1 MKILLA
7 WSGAI
12 TVTSL
17 VALSAVPANAQFGG
31 LGGLMGGSKSGA
43 PSTMSA
49 DDLGKNLSSLNLRF
63 GKAMQEML
71 RAQGYTIAALGDKAE
86 ADKLS
91 SEADSLEGKDDIN
104 TVSRSISMS
113 EDCSKEIDSKTS
125 SSGALDA
132 QSKALL
138 ASAVP
143 HYALG
148 MVQAA
153 QLPVEYQRWVTNAQ
167 ATVNGMSSN
176 PMSAIGGAGLAGRL
190 KDVIEVTAHL
200 PDLISTWSS
209 TTNNFAKFAKGN
221 KVDTSGLSGKI

>member
-1 MKILLA
+1 MKNFKV
-7 WSGAI
+7 WSTAV
-12 TVTSL
+12 TVIGL
-17 VALSAVPANAQFGG
+17 VALSAIPANAQFGA
-31 LGGLMGGSKSGA
+31 LGGMMGGSNSSA
-43 PSTMSA
+43 PTTMSS
-49 DDLGKNLSSLNLRF
+49 DDLGNNLSSLNLRF
-63 GKAMQEML
+63 AKAMQEML

-86 ADKLS
+86 ADRLS
-91 SEADSLEGKDDIN
+91 SQADSLEGKDDIN

-113 EDCSKEIDSKTS
+113 EDCSKEIDSKAG

-153 QLPVEYQRWVTNAQ
+153 QLPVEYQRWVGNAQ
-167 ATVNGMSSN
+167 ATVNGMRSN
-176 PMSAIGGAGLAGRL
+176 PMNIIGGGRLAGKL

-209 TTNNFAKFAKGN
+209 TTSNFAKFAQGN